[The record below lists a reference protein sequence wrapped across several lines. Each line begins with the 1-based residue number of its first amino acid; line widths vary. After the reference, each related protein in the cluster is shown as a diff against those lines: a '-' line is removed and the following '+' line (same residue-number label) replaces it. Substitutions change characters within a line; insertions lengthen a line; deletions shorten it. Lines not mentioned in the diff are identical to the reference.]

1 MSSQPV
7 HPLHV
12 GLISPALPSKG
23 MSNGIVTYVRILRD
37 ALRDQGH
44 RVTVADADQIEL
56 PDGSIADLPVS
67 RGLSSR
73 IQTLAEGLRGRDT
86 STAYVRVRLLCA
98 LEAMK
103 AAGVQIVEME
113 ETWGWASR
121 LAGRGVPIVIRLHG
135 PHAFAREAAQRNR
148 TDRRREAAE
157 LLAFRRVQAASSPSA
172 TVLQAMAD
180 QAGGSQRT
188 RVIFN
193 PVPIPSDEWSPDR
206 ADANQLLF
214 VGRFDSLKGA
224 DVVVRAFAKAVER
237 RPSLRLVMVG
247 PDRGL
252 GGRIHFDEFVREIP
266 DEARSKIEFL
276 GEQLPERLAQL
287 RLQSGLAIVGS
298 RYETFPYTA
307 FEAQAVGMPLL
318 MTDTFGPKGIVS
330 DGIDGRVVPVADL
343 DSMADAIVQMVDDP
357 ASLKRLGAAGRAMVA
372 DKMDPTRI
380 ARETAE
386 LYRDVLAHREA
397 LSTGAA

>member
-73 IQTLAEGLRGRDT
+73 IQTLAEGWRGRDT
-86 STAYVRVRLLCA
+86 STAYVRVRLLSA
-98 LEAMK
+98 FEAMK

-252 GGRIHFDEFVREIP
+252 GGRVHFDEFVREIP
-266 DEARSKIEFL
+266 EEAQAKIEFL
-276 GEQLPERLAQL
+276 GEQLPERVAQL

-330 DGIDGRVVPVADL
+330 DGIDGRVVPVADP

-386 LYRDVLAHREA
+386 LYRDVLARREA
-397 LSTGAA
+397 PSNGAA

>member
-1 MSSQPV
+1 MSDQPV
-7 HPLHV
+7 HPFHV

-86 STAYVRVRLLCA
+86 STAYVRVRLLRA
-98 LEAMK
+98 FEAMK

-188 RVIFN
+188 QVIYN
-193 PVPIPSDEWSPDR
+193 PVPVPSDEWSPDR

-252 GGRIHFDEFVREIP
+252 GGRVHFDEFVREIP
-266 DEARSKIEFL
+266 EEAQAKIEFL
-276 GEQLPERLAQL
+276 GEQLPERVAQL

-330 DGIDGRVVPVADL
+330 DGIDGRVVPVADP
-343 DSMADAIVQMVDDP
+343 DAMADAIVQMVDDP

-386 LYRDVLAHREA
+386 LYRDVLARREA
-397 LSTGAA
+397 PSNGAA

>member
-224 DVVVRAFAKAVER
+224 DVVVRAFAKAVDQ

-276 GEQLPERLAQL
+276 GEQLPERVAQL

>member
-73 IQTLAEGLRGRDT
+73 IQTLAEGWRGRDT
-86 STAYVRVRLLCA
+86 STAYVRVRLLSA
-98 LEAMK
+98 FEAMK

-276 GEQLPERLAQL
+276 GEQLPERVAQL

-397 LSTGAA
+397 LSTGAT

>member
-73 IQTLAEGLRGRDT
+73 IQTLAEGWRGRDT
-86 STAYVRVRLLCA
+86 STAYVRVRLLSA
-98 LEAMK
+98 FEAMK

-180 QAGGSQRT
+180 QAGGLQRT
-188 RVIFN
+188 QVIYN
-193 PVPIPSDEWSPDR
+193 PVPVPSDEWSPDQ

-252 GGRIHFDEFVREIP
+252 GGRIHFDEFVRKIP

-276 GEQLPERLAQL
+276 GEQLPERVAQL

-330 DGIDGRVVPVADL
+330 DGVDGRVVPVADP

-386 LYRDVLAHREA
+386 LYRDVLARREA
-397 LSTGAA
+397 PSNGAA

>member
-1 MSSQPV
+1 MSDQPV
-7 HPLHV
+7 HPFHV

-73 IQTLAEGLRGRDT
+73 IQTLAEGWRGREP

-98 LEAMK
+98 FEAMK

-252 GGRIHFDEFVREIP
+252 GGRVHFDEFVREIP
-266 DEARSKIEFL
+266 EEAQAKIEFL
-276 GEQLPERLAQL
+276 GEQLPERVAQL

-330 DGIDGRVVPVADL
+330 DGIDGRVVPVADP

-386 LYRDVLAHREA
+386 LYRDVLARREA
-397 LSTGAA
+397 PSNGAA

>member
-276 GEQLPERLAQL
+276 GEQLPERVAQL